1 MADLREFFGL
11 PLDENFVLSE
21 YPTLNHMI
29 LHLNQM
35 SGGEKPLS
43 SPKLKIFPISLRIQ

>member
-29 LHLNQM
+29 SYLTQM

-43 SPKLKIFPISLRIQ
+43 SSQVEDISDIPTIQ